1 MGIKIKNMKELD
13 LTLLS
18 SPDYHEKLGIYPR
31 WRVGDKLGNTGMNE
45 IYPYYTDSQCEQ
57 ILDDVLGVDGWGVEA
72 REVCGMLF
80 MSIQIITGNGIIE
93 KADAGGARQSR
104 KKSITDVDKATFEAK
119 TAATSAFVRACS
131 RLGIGRHLNDLP
143 KVRLKVDGY
152 VAIGSKGE
160 RLTTPEDLS
169 AYCNKMSPALLH
181 LISAYNMCKST
192 FDGNERA
199 QKMFSDL
206 REIIETVRK

>member
-1 MGIKIKNMKELD
+1 MAELN
-13 LTLLS
+13 LSLLS
-18 SPDYHEKLGIYPR
+18 SPDYHESIGIFPK
-31 WRVGDKLGNTGMNE
+31 WRLGDKIGNSGFNE
-45 IYPYYTDSQCEQ
+45 VYPYYTDSQCEQ
-57 ILDDVLGVDGWGVEA
+57 ILDDVLGIDGWGVEA

-80 MSIQIITGNGIIE
+80 MSIQIITENGIIE

-152 VAIGSKGE
+152 VAISPTGE
-160 RLTTPEDLS
+160 RLATPEDLS

-181 LISAYNMCKST
+181 LVSAYNMCRDT
-192 FDGNERA
+192 FEKNDRA
-199 QKMFSDL
+199 QQMFKEL
-206 REIIETVRK
+206 REIIESVRK

>member
-1 MGIKIKNMKELD
+1 MNKEEL
-13 LTLLS
+13 LKLS
-18 SPDYHEKLGIYPR
+18 SPDFHESIGIFPK
-31 WRVGDKLGNTGMNE
+31 WRVGDKSGQLNE
-45 IYPYYTDSQCEQ
+45 IYPYYDADQCEQ
-57 ILDDVLGVDGWGVEA
+57 ILDTVCGMDGWGCEY
-72 REVCGMLF
+72 REVAGILF
-80 MSIQIITGNGIIE
+80 CTIQIHTDNGILE
-93 KADAGGARQSR
+93 KSDAGGARESR
-104 KKSITDVDKATFEAK
+104 KRNIGDSDKATFEAK

-169 AYCNKMSPALLH
+169 AYCNKISPALLH